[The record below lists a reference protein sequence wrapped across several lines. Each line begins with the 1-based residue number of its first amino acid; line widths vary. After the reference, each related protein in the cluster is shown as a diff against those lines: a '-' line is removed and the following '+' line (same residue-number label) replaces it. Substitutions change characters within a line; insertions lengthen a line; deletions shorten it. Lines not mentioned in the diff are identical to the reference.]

1 MKKPCLL
8 DQHGRP
14 MSPLSYS
21 FFESGNTTARREQP
35 FYYYYA
41 AQNTEQLLPTGSW
54 MQLMS
59 SSRFLFAN
67 VPIVRGGM
75 LEQANYSFP
84 LCAHYIGKDRKFR
97 NRGEEMLWNWK
108 KRNNIRGGNFN
119 QLTNSRIR
127 MLGYKVDGDIGTAYV
142 VDKDGWPAV
151 QYIRAHRIANAGDDG
166 EGIIKKGKYKGYRL
180 INGCI
185 QDDQGADVA
194 YRVTF
199 GPGKEEYQDI
209 SALNMRLTYR
219 ADYSD
224 QGRGIAH
231 LVASIESF
239 ADIKRLRKYEMRA
252 QQMFA
257 SQGFI
262 EKNPTGSADET
273 ADAIT
278 RPANGV
284 SGAGT
289 ATGLITQTY
298 EEGMTRY
305 YQSGTGSGLEAF
317 RSDRP
322 SADTQSWE
330 DKIVTQALYGI
341 EWDPNFALAIKEP
354 GGAWARTV
362 LQKINRTI
370 KLNCCVEAEAQCRED
385 IFALSMFIDMG
396 LLEPPSDGD
405 ITSWEYLLGVPLITA
420 DSGNDQNAKREAYK
434 LGLMNFRD
442 IAADDYGGWWIDKR
456 DQREVEVVDLLE
468 RNKRI
473 QELFPELTLQ
483 ECINLFEQRT
493 PNAQAPAKPDDSA
506 PEKPAEPA
514 KK

>member
-1 MKKPCLL
+1 
-8 DQHGRP
+8 
-14 MSPLSYS
+14 
-21 FFESGNTTARREQP
+21 
-35 FYYYYA
+35 
-41 AQNTEQLLPTGSW
+41 
-54 MQLMS
+54 
-59 SSRFLFAN
+59 
-67 VPIVRGGM
+67 
-75 LEQANYSFP
+75 
-84 LCAHYIGKDRKFR
+84 
-97 NRGEEMLWNWK
+97 
-108 KRNNIRGGNFN
+108 
-119 QLTNSRIR
+119 
-127 MLGYKVDGDIGTAYV
+127 
-142 VDKDGWPAV
+142 
-151 QYIRAHRIANAGDDG
+151 
-166 EGIIKKGKYKGYRL
+166 
-180 INGCI
+180 
-185 QDDQGADVA
+185 
-194 YRVTF
+194 
-199 GPGKEEYQDI
+199 
-209 SALNMRLTYR
+209 
-219 ADYSD
+219 
-224 QGRGIAH
+224 
-231 LVASIESF
+231 
-239 ADIKRLRKYEMRA
+239 MRA

-289 ATGLITQTY
+289 ATGLITQTF
-298 EEGMTRY
+298 EEGMVRY

-420 DSGNDQNAKREAYK
+420 DSGNDASAKREAYK

-442 IAADDYGGWWIDKR
+442 IAADDYGGWWIAKR
-456 DQREVEVVDLLE
+456 DQRETEIEDLLT
-468 RNKRI
+468 RCRALKV
-473 QELFPELTLQ
+473 LFPELSLQ
-483 ECINLFEQRT
+483 EVINLFEQRN
-493 PNAQAPAKPDDSA
+493 PNAQAPVQNETA
-506 PEKPAEPA
+506 AEPEPPKTA

>member
-1 MKKPCLL
+1 MKKPCFF

-14 MSPLSYS
+14 MSPSSYS
-21 FFESGNTTARREQP
+21 FFESGDTTARRERP

-41 AQNTEQLLPTGSW
+41 AQGTEQLLPTGSW

-67 VPIVRGGM
+67 VPIVRGAL

-84 LCAHYIGKDRKFR
+84 LMGHYMGKDKKFGSR
-97 NRGEEMLWNWK
+97 AEGLLWDWK
-108 KRNNIRGGNFN
+108 KRNNVRRGNFN

-142 VDKDGWPAV
+142 IDKDGWPAI
-151 QYIRAHRIANAGDDG
+151 QFIRAQRIANAGEDG
-166 EGIIKKGKYKGYRL
+166 EGIIKKGPYKGYKL
-180 INGCI
+180 SNGII

-194 YRVTF
+194 YRVTS
-199 GPGKEEYQDI
+199 GPGKDEYKDI

-219 ADYSD
+219 PDYSD
-224 QGRGIAH
+224 QTRGIPH

-262 EKNPTGSADET
+262 EKNPSGTADEA
-273 ADAIT
+273 ADAIL
-278 RPANGV
+278 RPATGTN
-284 SGAGT
+284 ATGT
-289 ATGLITQTY
+289 ASGLITQTY
-298 EEGMTRY
+298 DEGMTRY

-330 DKIVTQALYGI
+330 DKIVTQALYGA

-354 GGAWARTV
+354 GGAWARTI
-362 LQKINRTI
+362 LQKIIRTI
-370 KLNCCVEAEAQCRED
+370 KSNCCVEADAQCRED
-385 IFALSMFIDMG
+385 IFALAVFIDLG
-396 LLEPPSDGD
+396 LLDPPSDND
-405 ITSWEYLLGVPLITA
+405 IASWEYRLGVPMITA
-420 DSGNDQNAKREAYK
+420 DTGNDETAKREAYK
-434 LGLMNFRD
+434 LGLVNFRD
-442 IAADDYGGWWIDKR
+442 IASAGGNWWVEER
-456 DQREVEVVDLLE
+456 DQREIEIIDLLT
-468 RNKRI
+468 RI
-473 QELFPELTLQ
+473 QNIQALFPELSVQ
-483 ECINLFEQRT
+483 ECLNLFEQRT
-493 PNAQAPAKPDDSA
+493 PNAQAPAKEPDA
-506 PEKPAEPA
+506 AIA
-514 KK
+514 A